1 MRTWNHE
8 RWKPL
13 FFTIWGGQALSLLG
27 SRLVQFALIWWLTE
41 TTGSEAV
48 LLTASAMSY
57 VPMIFISPFAG
68 ALVDRWSRRRVLIV
82 ADGSIALATALLAIL
97 FATGRASIP
106 VVFVLLFVRATGGA
120 FHWPAM
126 SAATTL
132 MVPKKHLSRIAG
144 LNQGLHGAAL
154 LVSPIAGAMLIRWLP
169 MQGVLSI
176 DVLTAMIA
184 IVPILLTQIPE
195 PRPTDSGSDR
205 PSVLGGLLE
214 GLRFAFR
221 WRGMMM
227 LIGALALMNLVVNP
241 AFNLLPLYAQR
252 ILGGDELTLGL
263 MQLVFGAG
271 FVLGGLI
278 LTAWGGFKR
287 RIVTALL
294 AVGVMGFAIIGLG
307 LAPHGWLVLILGCLL
322 VCGLMEPMA
331 NGSFTA
337 SIQSAVPDE
346 MQGRVFSFLGSA
358 TQVGTLIGLG
368 LAAPM
373 TRTFGLQIW
382 FIIGGIAYL
391 LVGFGSFLSRS
402 NVNLEAEGERLRART
417 ASLAAEP
424 ALDE

>member
-1 MRTWNHE
+1 
-8 RWKPL
+8 
-13 FFTIWGGQALSLLG
+13 
-27 SRLVQFALIWWLTE
+27 
-41 TTGSEAV
+41 
-48 LLTASAMSY
+48 MSY

-227 LIGALALMNLVVNP
+227 LIG
-241 AFNLLPLYAQR
+241 
-252 ILGGDELTLGL
+252 
-263 MQLVFGAG
+263 
-271 FVLGGLI
+271 
-278 LTAWGGFKR
+278 
-287 RIVTALL
+287 
-294 AVGVMGFAIIGLG
+294 
-307 LAPHGWLVLILGCLL
+307 
-322 VCGLMEPMA
+322 
-331 NGSFTA
+331 
-337 SIQSAVPDE
+337 
-346 MQGRVFSFLGSA
+346 
-358 TQVGTLIGLG
+358 
-368 LAAPM
+368 
-373 TRTFGLQIW
+373 
-382 FIIGGIAYL
+382 
-391 LVGFGSFLSRS
+391 
-402 NVNLEAEGERLRART
+402 
-417 ASLAAEP
+417 
-424 ALDE
+424 